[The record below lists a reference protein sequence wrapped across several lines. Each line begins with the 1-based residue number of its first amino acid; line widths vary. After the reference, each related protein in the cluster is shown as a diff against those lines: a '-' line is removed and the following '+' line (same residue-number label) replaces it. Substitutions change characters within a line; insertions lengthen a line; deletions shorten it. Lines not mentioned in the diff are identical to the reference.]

1 MTYKDIPH
9 DMVRC
14 CIYQTIE
21 RLRSATLAES
31 PAKMAYELG
40 VLSSD
45 LNRWLDDLS
54 VQEESE

>member
-1 MTYKDIPH
+1 MTYKDIPYEN
-9 DMVRC
+9 VER
-14 CIYQTIE
+14 CIYQTID

-40 VLSSD
+40 ILSSD
-45 LNRWLDDLS
+45 LNRWLDAHC